1 MDKADEGSAAEA
13 DGHIIDGIYD
23 NYDDDD
29 DDRSHSLRVMFYC
42 AEFGCSGRPGHRG
55 VNLGDGGTRP
65 PGIWSGGHQC
75 IMSPQILTFSL
86 YFSLT

>member
-23 NYDDDD
+23 NYDDD

-55 VNLGDGGTRP
+55 VNLGDGGDT
-65 PGIWSGGHQC
+65 
-75 IMSPQILTFSL
+75 SPQNLEWGTPMYNVPPDFDIFSV
-86 YFSLT
+86 FSLT